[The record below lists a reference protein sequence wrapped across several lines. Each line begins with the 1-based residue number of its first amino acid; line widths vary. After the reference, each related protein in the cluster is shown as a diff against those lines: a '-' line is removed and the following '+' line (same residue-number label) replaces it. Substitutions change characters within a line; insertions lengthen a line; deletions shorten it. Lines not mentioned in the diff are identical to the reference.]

1 MRFTFISLTTK
12 KLTNHE
18 FGRMKLGTVVKHRM
32 LLFLL
37 PVLLGLAVSAAGCN
51 LKSAAPSTKNTT
63 TAAVSTT
70 KAQAVITTA
79 TKTTPTTTPALAQT
93 SFSLALVSPQTSA
106 GYTLPIYLSA
116 NNTLHLVWTVSGV
129 GENMRMKI
137 NTPDGKIVEVEPDG
151 SFVTISSDDPCD
163 QLNSS
168 GSIILKPAT
177 QKLAGGYYVFY
188 PYICDGDQSVNV
200 KIMYWIE
207 Q

>member
-1 MRFTFISLTTK
+1 MITFSNLIKQKS
-12 KLTNHE
+12 NNRRRC
-18 FGRMKLGTVVKHRM
+18 GMKPAAAAKHR
-32 LLFLL
+32 LL
-37 PVLLGLAVSAAGCN
+37 PLLLALVFVLALSSAGCN
-51 LKSAAPSTKNTT
+51 VKSAAPSTKT
-63 TAAVSTT
+63 TAAAVVSTT
-70 KAQAVITTA
+70 KAPEVIATT
-79 TKTTPTTTPALAQT
+79 TKTTPTTTPALTQT
-93 SFSLALVSPQTSA
+93 SFSLSLVSPQTSA

-116 NNTLHLVWTVSGV
+116 NSTLHLVWTVSGI

-168 GSIILKPAT
+168 GSLILKPAA

-188 PYICDGDQSVNV
+188 PYIFNGDQAVNV
-200 KIMYWIE
+200 KIMYWLE

>member
-1 MRFTFISLTTK
+1 MIPVSPLIKPKLSNRVCCGMIYAAAVKHCRLMLLLPLSLVLALASTGCSFSKSGAPPTTK
-12 KLTNHE
+12 
-18 FGRMKLGTVVKHRM
+18 
-32 LLFLL
+32 
-37 PVLLGLAVSAAGCN
+37 
-51 LKSAAPSTKNTT
+51 T
-63 TAAVSTT
+63 TASSVSTT
-70 KAQAVITTA
+70 KAPTVITTT

-106 GYTLPIYLSA
+106 GYTLPIYLSQ
-116 NNTLHLVWTVSGV
+116 NSTLHLVWTVSGV

-151 SFVTISSDDPCD
+151 SFVTISPDDPCD

-177 QKLAGGYYVFY
+177 QKLSGGYYVFY
-188 PYICDGDQSVNV
+188 PYICNGDQTVNV

>member
-1 MRFTFISLTTK
+1 MIPVSMLI
-12 KLTNHE
+12 KLKFNNH
-18 FGRMKLGTVVKHRM
+18 GRCGMKPAAAAKHRLWLFM
-32 LLFLL
+32 LPLSL
-37 PVLLGLAVSAAGCN
+37 VLALASTGCN
-51 LKSAAPSTKNTT
+51 LGKSVAPSTTKT
-63 TAAVSTT
+63 TAASVSTT
-70 KAQAVITTA
+70 KPPAVITTA
-79 TKTTPTTTPALAQT
+79 TKTTPTTTPALTQT

-106 GYTLPIYLSA
+106 GYTLPIYLSV
-116 NNTLHLVWTVSGV
+116 NSTLHLVWTVSGV

-151 SFVTISSDDPCD
+151 SFVTISPDDPCD

-168 GSIILKPAT
+168 GSIILKPVT

-188 PYICDGDQSVNV
+188 PYICNGDQAVNV

>member
-1 MRFTFISLTTK
+1 MIPVSKLIKTK
-12 KLTNHE
+12 PGNR
-18 FGRMKLGTVVKHRM
+18 GCCGMKFAAARKHCL

-37 PVLLGLAVSAAGCN
+37 PLSLVSALSSAGCN
-51 LKSAAPSTKNTT
+51 LNKAAPSTTRT
-63 TAAVSTT
+63 TAAVVSTT
-70 KAQAVITTA
+70 KAPAAVTTA
-79 TKTTPTTTPALAQT
+79 TKTTPTTTPALTQT

-116 NNTLHLVWTVSGV
+116 NSTLHLVWTVSGV
-129 GENMRMKI
+129 GENMRMKM
-137 NTPDGKIVEVEPDG
+137 NTPDGKIIEVEPDG

-168 GSIILKPAT
+168 GSIILKPAA

-188 PYICDGDQSVNV
+188 PYICDSDQSVNV